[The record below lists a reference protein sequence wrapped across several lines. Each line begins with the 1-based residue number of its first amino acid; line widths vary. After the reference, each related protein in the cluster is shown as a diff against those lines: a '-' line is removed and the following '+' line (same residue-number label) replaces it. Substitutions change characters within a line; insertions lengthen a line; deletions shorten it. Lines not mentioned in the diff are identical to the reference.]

1 MNLLNKKTKRNPNSP
16 KPEIQDNFSTNINL
30 ITSPS
35 SSFMPFNLNSLFKEN
50 DRTFSDINEV
60 LNLTFSNFDNS
71 LDNIFP
77 REETLS
83 NYDIFNQNQNFIP
96 NINDSNPISNYG
108 NEENLNSQNNRGRKT
123 NMEKAMGI
131 EGKHTKFSDD
141 NKLRKAK
148 VIIFEANYQNINSL
162 LKNKDKNKQI
172 KRLNNEQ
179 TKELGVEYNRRLLK
193 TKIKDIYSKNISSKY
208 KNLNPDYNKKIITSI
223 YDKKE
228 EYIEVIKFLDKTLE
242 ECLQDFKDEKNENG
256 LKKQMEEIFDK
267 KLKNEK
273 DQYKTEIKNK
283 IDNFVKIFQ
292 SIKPRPLR
300 KK

>member
-1 MNLLNKKTKRNPNSP
+1 M
-16 KPEIQDNFSTNINL
+16 Q
-30 ITSPS
+30 
-35 SSFMPFNLNSLFKEN
+35 
-50 DRTFSDINEV
+50 
-60 LNLTFSNFDNS
+60 
-71 LDNIFP
+71 
-77 REETLS
+77 
-83 NYDIFNQNQNFIP
+83 
-96 NINDSNPISNYG
+96 
-108 NEENLNSQNNRGRKT
+108 
-123 NMEKAMGI
+123 KAMGI
-131 EGKHTKFSDD
+131 EGKHTKFIDG

-148 VIIFEANYQNINSL
+148 GIIFEANYQNINSL

-172 KRLNNEQ
+172 KRLNYEQ

-256 LKKQMEEIFDK
+256 LKKQMEEVFDK

-292 SIKPRPLR
+292 STKPRPLR
-300 KK
+300 KSKI